1 MATDGKAVRV
11 RTSDGSVLNAVV
23 DDKQSAM
30 IVIFKDIILLNYF
43 LLPENFMIFHESET
57 IFVEGETRTNKRN
70 R

>member
-43 LLPENFMIFHESET
+43 LLPENFMIFFESET